1 MRVLCTHYTLID
13 QGFVGEHFDQLIWR
27 RIGGQHTSKNAPR
40 RFHKK
45 LTGLRGVRM
54 IGEETLRDKLSLRSV
69 NVFAFSV
76 DFSRRTPVTRSC
88 IQRVQNNVAAGVVM
102 ALGKFAGGVVTN
114 EGLKASATPYHRQE
128 L

>member
-1 MRVLCTHYTLID
+1 
-13 QGFVGEHFDQLIWR
+13 
-27 RIGGQHTSKNAPR
+27 
-40 RFHKK
+40 
-45 LTGLRGVRM
+45 M
-54 IGEETLRDKLSLRSV
+54 IREETLRDKLSLRSV

-114 EGLKASATPYHRQE
+114 KSLKASATPYQRSE
-128 L
+128 LVNDLALFGFRITQQ